1 MVGNP
6 ETAADSS
13 AQAEATHGREES
25 GSKHRR
31 KGLSFPA
38 FVLLVVLASLAFRSF
53 VFSLYNIPSESMLP
67 RLLNGDYLVA
77 SKWDFGFSR
86 HSLPVDVPA
95 ISGRLFAGTPK
106 RGDVVIFKHPV
117 DGSEYIKRVIGL
129 PGDIVEIRAGRVI
142 LNGEILPQTAMADL
156 LVSVSA
162 NTDCPPTIRVERN
175 SNGNARCRYNRYR
188 ETLPGGRSY
197 AVTDLGAS
205 PQDQWGPKIV
215 PEGKLFLL
223 GDNRDNSQDSR
234 FAPQPGGG
242 IGFVPQELMVGKA
255 RAIIFST
262 DGSSQW
268 LRPWTWV
275 TAARGERMGETI

>member
-6 ETAADSS
+6 ETAADTS
-13 AQAEATHGREES
+13 AQDKASQGPDENTPEQG
-25 GSKHRR
+25 R
-31 KGLSFPA
+31 KGLSFPV
-38 FVLLVVLASLAFRSF
+38 FVLLVVLASLTFRSF
-53 VFSLYNIPSESMLP
+53 AFSLYNIPSESMLP
-67 RLLNGDYLVA
+67 RLMNGDYLVA

-95 ISGRLFAGTPK
+95 ISGRMLADTPE

-117 DGSEYIKRVIGL
+117 DGSDYIKRVIGL

-142 LNGEILPQTAMADL
+142 LNGEILPKAAMADL
-156 LVSVSA
+156 LVPVSA
-162 NTDCPPTIRVERN
+162 NTDCPPTIRIER
-175 SNGNARCRYNRYR
+175 SANGAARCRYSRYR
-188 ETLPGGRSY
+188 ETLPSGRSY
-197 AVTDLGAS
+197 AVTDLGPS
-205 PQDQWGPKIV
+205 PQDQWGPKAV

-234 FAPQPGGG
+234 FAPRSGGG

-268 LRPWTWV
+268 LKPWTWV
-275 TAARGERMGETI
+275 TAARGGRMGKAI